1 MANFNCAIV
10 TPSEQILDDE
20 VVEVEFPQ
28 WDGQRGILTGA
39 APFVGRLGTGRLR
52 IRYEQGAEK
61 NFLLAGGFAEMHDNR
76 LVLVA
81 DEIVPVTEIDAA
93 AAKTRFDAAVEAI
106 AEPGTHSPE
115 ARERLEHERQVAAA
129 ALSLAGSAG

>member
-61 NFLLAGGFAEMHDNR
+61 NFLLAGGFDKIDYAEVRDPVSLAPVGDPVNHPAR
-76 LVLVA
+76 L
-81 DEIVPVTEIDAA
+81 
-93 AAKTRFDAAVEAI
+93 F
-106 AEPGTHSPE
+106 
-115 ARERLEHERQVAAA
+115 VAARIGGTRLIDNMA
-129 ALSLAGSAG
+129 ISPL